1 MKNIGLSFGPPPDWC
16 GALRESLTGMAEKL
30 QKNARPWQGGG
41 RVFYPEDYGCR
52 AGEMATEAIQ
62 RALDAAGKSG
72 GTVWLRKGDYVS
84 GTERGCWSAP
94 TCGIIPKCV
103 PVALPCR
110 IPAWACINP

>member
-1 MKNIGLSFGPPPDWC
+1 MKNIGLSFGPPSDWC

-72 GTVWLRKGDYVS
+72 GTVRLRKGDYVS
-84 GTERGCWSAP
+84 GT
-94 TCGIIPKCV
+94 
-103 PVALPCR
+103 L
-110 IPAWACINP
+110 

>member
-1 MKNIGLSFGPPPDWC
+1 MEDHEKHWLVFRAATGLVR
-16 GALRESLTGMAEKL
+16 ALRESLTGMAEKL

-72 GTVWLRKGDYVS
+72 GTVRLRKGDYVS
-84 GTERGCWSAP
+84 GT
-94 TCGIIPKCV
+94 
-103 PVALPCR
+103 L
-110 IPAWACINP
+110 